1 MEPIVIP
8 LFRLARVVQ
17 ALLFLLVVG
26 ALASLYPAYRATRID
41 VTEAMKF
48 ER

>member
-1 MEPIVIP
+1 MTSVCA
-8 LFRLARVVQ
+8 FSVARVVQ
-17 ALLFLLVVG
+17 GLVFIFLIGTV
-26 ALASLYPAYRATRID
+26 ASLYPAYRASRID